1 MNATYD
7 FSQMVVTSS
16 TDLRS
21 ARKEKNFYRAVH
33 LVGLVDGEIKDLA
46 EVAFYGTGKTNTA
59 ILWIH
64 SPILSLYGATT
75 GKAGGYGYNREDAA
89 FQSALRGM
97 GIKSTG
103 YELPRDFFPA
113 LADYLGV
120 KVYSVIESH
129 G

>member
-7 FSQMVVTSS
+7 FSNMVVTSG
-16 TDLRS
+16 DLGK
-21 ARKEKNFYRAVH
+21 ARKQNNFYKAVH
-33 LVGLVDGEIKDLA
+33 LVGLVDNEIKDLA
-46 EVAFYGTGKTNTA
+46 EARFYGTGKTNTA

-64 SPILSLYGATT
+64 SPILGLYGSEF

-120 KVYSVIESH
+120 KVYSIIESH

>member
-1 MNATYD
+1 MNANYD
-7 FSQMVVTSS
+7 FSQMVVASS
-16 TDLRS
+16 TDLRNF
-21 ARKEKNFYRAVH
+21 RKENNFYKAVH

-46 EVAFYGTGKTNTA
+46 EVSFYGTGKTNTA

-64 SPILSLYGATT
+64 SPILSLYGSSA

-113 LADYLGV
+113 LAKHLGV
-120 KVYSVIESH
+120 DVYSIIESH